1 MDKIRPGLLT
11 LKEKERYYLLAER
24 CLSKGSPTETEY
36 NELVKFEEIF
46 VSLPIMVWSDDLKL
60 AVLHDETLYIYQ
72 KNPSGNDFEKI
83 LSIDILEDLCEKE
96 PSLFDPLG
104 VSMDFWSNDLL
115 LFMVNNNSSIWKLD
129 LREYFSKKETGVNIT
144 Q

>member
-1 MDKIRPGLLT
+1 M
-11 LKEKERYYLLAER
+11 
-24 CLSKGSPTETEY
+24 
-36 NELVKFEEIF
+36 
-46 VSLPIMVWSDDLKL
+46 PIMVWSDDLKL

-72 KNPSGNDFEKI
+72 KNPSGNDFEKM

-129 LREYFSKKETGVNIT
+129 LTSINEKH
-144 Q
+144 